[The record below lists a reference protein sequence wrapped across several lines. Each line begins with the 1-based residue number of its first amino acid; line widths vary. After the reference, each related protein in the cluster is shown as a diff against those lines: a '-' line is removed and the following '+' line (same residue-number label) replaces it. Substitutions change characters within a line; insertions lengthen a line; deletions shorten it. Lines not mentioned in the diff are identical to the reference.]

1 MVPRVVGVE
10 ARGGYQLRV
19 TFDDGVVTEVD
30 MADDLW
36 GPMFEPLRDETFF
49 RQVGVDEEAQTVVW
63 PNGLDLD
70 PLVLHGDYPPEPP
83 TRLKVRRINPVP

>member
-1 MVPRVVGVE
+1 MVPRVVSVE
-10 ARGGYQLRV
+10 ARAGYQLRL

-36 GPMFEPLRDETFF
+36 GPMFEPLRDKSFF
-49 RQVGVDEEAQTVVW
+49 LQVRVDDEAQTVVW

-70 PLVLHGDYPPEPP
+70 PLVPA
-83 TRLKVRRINPVP
+83 R